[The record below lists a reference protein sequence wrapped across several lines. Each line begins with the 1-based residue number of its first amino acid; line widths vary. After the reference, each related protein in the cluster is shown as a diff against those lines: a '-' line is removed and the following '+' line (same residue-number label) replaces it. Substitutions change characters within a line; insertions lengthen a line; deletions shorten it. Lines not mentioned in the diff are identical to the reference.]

1 MSEFNENPFLKDTQ
15 VSIFSNATEAEWWQ
29 TNNCHQCKKYECES
43 QTEEKAKCKLAF
55 YIDMGFVV
63 NTIPL
68 WVAKEVGCKYDPL
81 YQSAELNKKCK
92 QIQDENYDPNMP
104 F

>member
-1 MSEFNENPFLKDTQ
+1 MSEFNENPFKKDTQ

-43 QTEEKAKCKLAF
+43 QTEELAKCKLAF

-68 WVAKEVGCKYDPL
+68 WVAKEVGCKYDAL
-81 YQSAELNKKCK
+81 YQTAELNKKCK
-92 QIQDENYDPNMP
+92 QLQDVNYDPNMP

>member
-1 MSEFNENPFLKDTQ
+1 MSEFNENPFKKDTQ

-55 YIDMGFVV
+55 HIDMGFIIS
-63 NTIPL
+63 TIPL
-68 WVAKEVGCKYDPL
+68 WVAKEVGCKYDAL
-81 YQSAELNKKCK
+81 YQTAELNTKCK
-92 QIQDENYDPNMP
+92 QLQDENYDPNMP